1 MSDIAFLATIA
12 GVYFMLAVSPGP
24 NFLVITTTAVS
35 QSRRLAIFT
44 GLGVSTASV
53 FWAGLAAL
61 GLGTLFAQFAWT
73 QRVLQ
78 FFGGTYLLYVGVR
91 IFMNAATPIAIR
103 DVGSLGQSLWQAYRF
118 GLATNLTNPKTL
130 VFFSSTFA
138 VLFRPGI
145 STAMKI
151 AAVAV
156 VLCISVGW
164 NVIVATVFSSDV
176 ARRAY
181 VRAKTAID
189 RTTGGLL
196 TIFGMKL
203 VANV

>member
-1 MSDIAFLATIA
+1 MSDLVFLATIA
-12 GVYFMLAVSPGP
+12 GVYFMLAISPGP

-35 QSRRLAIFT
+35 QSRQLAIFT

-53 FWAGLAAL
+53 LWAALAAL
-61 GLGTLFAQFAWT
+61 GLGALFAQFAWT

-78 FFGGTYLLYVGVR
+78 VFGGAYLLYIGVR
-91 IFMNAATPIAIR
+91 IFMSATTPIAVR
-103 DVGSLGQSLWQAYRF
+103 DVGSPGQNLSQAYRF

-130 VFFSSTFA
+130 VFFTSTFA
-138 VLFRPGI
+138 VLFRPEI
-145 STAMKI
+145 STSLKF
-151 AAVAV
+151 AAVLV

-164 NVIVATVFSSDV
+164 NVIVATAFSSVV
-176 ARRAY
+176 ARQAY

-196 TIFGMKL
+196 TIFGFKL
-203 VANV
+203 AANI